1 MKRPDGISLFYGFN
15 RYNRIAK
22 FFTPVLFFLFLSIC
36 AFGQQGTKNNWS
48 STPVTTV
55 ESLTKDCTV
64 FDTFVETG
72 DNIYRRNKPDA
83 KGQDYYFIV
92 IKNKVGK
99 LSRKRVH
106 PILNQ

>member
-1 MKRPDGISLFYGFN
+1 MKRPNGISLFYGSG

-22 FFTPVLFFLFLSIC
+22 FFTPVLFFFFLSFM
-36 AFGQQGTKNNWS
+36 AFGQQGQKQNWS
-48 STPVTTV
+48 STPVVTV
-55 ESLTKDCTV
+55 ASLTKDCTV

-83 KGQDYYFIV
+83 KGQDYYFV
-92 IKNKVGK
+92 VVKNKAGK

-106 PILNQ
+106 PIINQ